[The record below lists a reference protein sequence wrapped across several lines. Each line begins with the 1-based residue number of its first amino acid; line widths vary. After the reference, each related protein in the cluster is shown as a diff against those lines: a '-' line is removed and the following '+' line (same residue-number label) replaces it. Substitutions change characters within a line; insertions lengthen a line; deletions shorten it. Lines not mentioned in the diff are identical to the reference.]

1 MRTILLTAAA
11 PNERPLCIMLPFA
24 LLLLCVAVAPLI
36 VRHHWE
42 RYYHLLCVALA
53 AIPSGY
59 YLLVLGSG
67 APLLHVGS
75 EYFSFM
81 VVIGSFFV
89 VTGGIHIVV
98 QGRARPLKNSL
109 FLALGGILGNVI
121 GTTGA
126 SMLLIRPWIRMNQYR
141 FTGLHL
147 AFFIFLVSNI
157 GGALLPTGPPLFLGY
172 LKGVPFWWGLQRC
185 WLPWG
190 VTFAA
195 VLLIFYFVD
204 RHNFR
209 RCPVAVREET
219 AASERW
225 RFDGLRNVGLML
237 AILSALILVPF
248 GWRELIMIIAAVT
261 AFLWTPRRVYLEN
274 QFTFAPIK
282 ELGWLFLGIFGTMVP
297 VLDYMELHAREFG
310 LHSDLQFYWFT
321 GLLSGIL
328 DNAPTY
334 LTFLAGALGLEG
346 FKIGQPEQ
354 VAAFIHHSDHYLIA
368 ISLGAT
374 CFGALT
380 YIGNGPNLM
389 VKAIADQAKV
399 RTPNFFAFILKF
411 ALPVLLPVFV
421 LVSFLFFR
429 P

>member
-1 MRTILLTAAA
+1 
-11 PNERPLCIMLPFA
+11 
-24 LLLLCVAVAPLI
+24 
-36 VRHHWE
+36 
-42 RYYHLLCVALA
+42 
-53 AIPSGY
+53 
-59 YLLVLGSG
+59 
-67 APLLHVGS
+67 
-75 EYFSFM
+75 

-126 SMLLIRPWIRMNQYR
+126 SMLLIRPWIRMNRYR

-185 WLPWG
+185 WLPWS

-209 RCPVAVREET
+209 RCPVALREET

-237 AILSALILVPF
+237 AILGALILVPF

-282 ELGWLFLGIFGTMVP
+282 EVGWLFLGIFGTMVP
-297 VLDYMELHAREFG
+297 VLDYMERHARQLR

-389 VKAIADQAKV
+389 VKAIVDQAKV

-429 P
+429 H

>member
-1 MRTILLTAAA
+1 MRTILLTATV
-11 PNERPLCIMLPFA
+11 PNEPPLFIMLPFA
-24 LLLLCVAVAPLI
+24 LLLLCIAVGPLI
-36 VRHHWE
+36 GRHHWE

-67 APLLHVGS
+67 ARLLHVAF

-98 QGRARPLKNSL
+98 QGRARPLKNAI

-126 SMLLIRPWIRMNQYR
+126 SMLLIRPWIRMNRYR

-147 AFFIFLVSNI
+147 ACFIFLVSNI

-225 RFDGLRNVGLML
+225 RFDGLRNVGLMF
-237 AILSALILVPF
+237 AILGALILVPF

-282 ELGWLFLGIFGTMVP
+282 EVGWIFLGIFGTIVP
-297 VLDYMELHAREFG
+297 VLDYMEMHARELG

-399 RTPNFFAFILKF
+399 RSPNFFACILKF

-421 LVSFLFFR
+421 LVSLLFFR
-429 P
+429 H

>member
-1 MRTILLTAAA
+1 MTNMLLTVAV
-11 PNERPLCIMLPFA
+11 PNEPPPFIMLPFA
-24 LLLLCVAVAPLI
+24 LLLLCIAVAPLI
-36 VRHHWE
+36 VRYHWE
-42 RYYHLLCVALA
+42 RYYHLLCVTLA

-67 APLLHVGS
+67 ARLLHVGF
-75 EYFSFM
+75 EYFSFI

-98 QGRARPLKNSL
+98 PGRARPLKNSL

-157 GGALLPTGPPLFLGY
+157 GGVLLPTGPPLFLGY
-172 LKGVPFWWGLQRC
+172 LKGVPFWWALQRC
-185 WLPWG
+185 WLPWS

-237 AILSALILVPF
+237 AILGALILVPF

-282 ELGWLFLGIFGTMVP
+282 EVGWLFFGIFGTIVP
-297 VLDYMELHAREFG
+297 VLDYMEMHARELGF
-310 LHSDLQFYWFT
+310 HSDLQFYWFT

-354 VAAFIHHSDHYLIA
+354 VTAFIHHYDHYLIA

>member
-1 MRTILLTAAA
+1 MTNMLLITAV
-11 PNERPLCIMLPFA
+11 PNEPPLFIMLPFA
-24 LLLLCVAVAPLI
+24 LLLLCIAVGPLI

-53 AIPSGY
+53 AIPAGY

-67 APLLHVGS
+67 ARLLHVGF

-89 VTGGIHIVV
+89 VTGGTHIVV
-98 QGRARPLKNSL
+98 QGRGRPMKNFL

-172 LKGVPFWWGLQRC
+172 LKGVPFWWALQRC
-185 WLPWG
+185 WLPWS

-209 RCPVAVREET
+209 RCPVAMRDET

-237 AILSALILVPF
+237 AILGALILVPF

-282 ELGWLFLGIFGTMVP
+282 EVGWLFLGIFGTMVP
-297 VLDYMELHAREFG
+297 VLDYMELHARELG

-334 LTFLAGALGLEG
+334 LTFLAAALGLEG

-354 VAAFIHHSDHYLIA
+354 VAGFINHHDHYLIA

-389 VKAIADQAKV
+389 VKAIATQAKV
-399 RTPNFFAFILKF
+399 HTPSFFAFILKF

-421 LVSFLFFR
+421 LVSLLFFR
-429 P
+429 H

>member
-1 MRTILLTAAA
+1 
-11 PNERPLCIMLPFA
+11 
-24 LLLLCVAVAPLI
+24 
-36 VRHHWE
+36 
-42 RYYHLLCVALA
+42 
-53 AIPSGY
+53 
-59 YLLVLGSG
+59 
-67 APLLHVGS
+67 
-75 EYFSFM
+75 
-81 VVIGSFFV
+81 
-89 VTGGIHIVV
+89 
-98 QGRARPLKNSL
+98 
-109 FLALGGILGNVI
+109 
-121 GTTGA
+121 
-126 SMLLIRPWIRMNQYR
+126 
-141 FTGLHL
+141 
-147 AFFIFLVSNI
+147 
-157 GGALLPTGPPLFLGY
+157 
-172 LKGVPFWWGLQRC
+172 
-185 WLPWG
+185 
-190 VTFAA
+190 
-195 VLLIFYFVD
+195 
-204 RHNFR
+204 
-209 RCPVAVREET
+209 
-219 AASERW
+219 
-225 RFDGLRNVGLML
+225 
-237 AILSALILVPF
+237 
-248 GWRELIMIIAAVT
+248 MIIAAVT

-282 ELGWLFLGIFGTMVP
+282 EVGWLFLGIFGTIVP
-297 VLDYMELHAREFG
+297 VLDYMEMHARELG

-399 RTPNFFAFILKF
+399 RTPNFFAFTLKF

-421 LVSFLFFR
+421 LISFLFFR

>member
-1 MRTILLTAAA
+1 MTNMLLTVAV
-11 PNERPLCIMLPFA
+11 PNEPPPFIMLPFA
-24 LLLLCVAVAPLI
+24 LLLLCIAVAPLI
-36 VRHHWE
+36 VRYHWE
-42 RYYHLLCVALA
+42 RYYHLLCVTLA

-67 APLLHVGS
+67 ARLLHVGF
-75 EYFSFM
+75 EYFSFI

-98 QGRARPLKNSL
+98 PGRARPLKNSL

-141 FTGLHL
+141 FTGSHL

-172 LKGVPFWWGLQRC
+172 LKGVPFWWALQRC
-185 WLPWG
+185 WLPWS

-237 AILSALILVPF
+237 AILGALILVPF

-282 ELGWLFLGIFGTMVP
+282 EVGWLFFGIFGTIVP
-297 VLDYMELHAREFG
+297 VLDYMEMHARELGF
-310 LHSDLQFYWFT
+310 HSDLQFYWFT

-354 VAAFIHHSDHYLIA
+354 VTAFIHHYDHYLIA

>member
-1 MRTILLTAAA
+1 MTNMLLTATV
-11 PNERPLCIMLPFA
+11 PNEPPLFIMMPFA
-24 LLLLCVAVAPLI
+24 LLLLCIAVAPLI

-42 RYYHLLCVALA
+42 RYYHLLCVTLA

-67 APLLHVGS
+67 ARLLHVGF
-75 EYFSFM
+75 EYFSFI

-98 QGRARPLKNSL
+98 QGRARPLKNSI

-157 GGALLPTGPPLFLGY
+157 GGVLLPTGPPLFLGY
-172 LKGVPFWWGLQRC
+172 LKGVPFWWALQRC
-185 WLPWG
+185 WLPWS

-195 VLLIFYFVD
+195 ILLIFYFVD

-237 AILSALILVPF
+237 AILGALILVPF

-282 ELGWLFLGIFGTMVP
+282 EVGWLFFGIFGTIVP

-346 FKIGQPEQ
+346 FNIGQPEQ
-354 VAAFIHHSDHYLIA
+354 VAGFINHYDHYLVA

-389 VKAIADQAKV
+389 VKALADQAKV
-399 RTPNFFAFILKF
+399 HTPSFFAFILKF

-421 LVSFLFFR
+421 LVSLLFFR
-429 P
+429 H

>member
-1 MRTILLTAAA
+1 MTNMLLTVAV
-11 PNERPLCIMLPFA
+11 PNEPPPFIMLPFA
-24 LLLLCVAVAPLI
+24 LLLLCIAVAPLI
-36 VRHHWE
+36 VRYHWE
-42 RYYHLLCVALA
+42 RYYHLLCVTLA

-67 APLLHVGS
+67 ARLLHVGF
-75 EYFSFM
+75 EYFSFI

-98 QGRARPLKNSL
+98 PGRARPLKNSL

-172 LKGVPFWWGLQRC
+172 LKGVPFWWALQRC
-185 WLPWG
+185 WLPWS

-237 AILSALILVPF
+237 AILGALILVPF

-261 AFLWTPRRVYLEN
+261 AFLWTPRRVY

-282 ELGWLFLGIFGTMVP
+282 EVGWLFFGIFGTIVP
-297 VLDYMELHAREFG
+297 VLDYMEMHARELGF
-310 LHSDLQFYWFT
+310 HSDLQFYWFT

-354 VAAFIHHSDHYLIA
+354 VTAFIHHYDHYLIA

-389 VKAIADQAKV
+389 VKAIADHAKV
-399 RTPNFFAFILKF
+399 HTPSFFAFILKF
-411 ALPVLLPVFV
+411 ALPALLPVFV